1 MAKHPHH
8 HRDQNRDCYRC
19 PPGFGVERPCSHFHD
34 TECGACAP
42 DHYSSHKSSWRP
54 CYPCSR
60 CGAGLY
66 VAHRCTAKRDT
77 VCDSCHTYRGPH
89 NEDFYERCVRPLLD
103 SAANDTRSVHS
114 QSSQAKEDIRA
125 RSFST
130 ESVASLKKGGIISL
144 SSLKLAPDNLS
155 SINSSIGYFGTDLV
169 ILSRDQMT
177 RATPG
182 LASPSPSFH
191 ATPTGGRLATT
202 YDLAYDRPG
211 EAGFEPGTLWPQSRD
226 LTTKPPRPFFGTG
239 ENDV

>member
-8 HRDQNRDCYRC
+8 HHAQNRDCYKC

-103 SAANDTRSVHS
+103 GATNATRNVHS
-114 QSSQAKEDIRA
+114 HSSQAKENHSVTSLGLSA
-125 RSFST
+125 GVPRSVI
-130 ESVASLKKGGIISL
+130 VASSVVVAALVVA
-144 SSLKLAPDNLS
+144 LAAAC
-155 SINSSIGYFGTDLV
+155 F
-169 ILSRDQMT
+169 
-177 RATPG
+177 
-182 LASPSPSFH
+182 
-191 ATPTGGRLATT
+191 ATT
-202 YDLAYDRPG
+202 RCRPCRRG
-211 EAGFEPGTLWPQSRD
+211 DKRYPYIAVSTKEAVML
-226 LTTKPPRPFFGTG
+226 
-239 ENDV
+239 